1 MQTSLTSFKALKL
14 DEKTLTIAFDTLATQ
29 AVAFEQKFGKG
40 LAKLFAEDQKMEHIY
55 FLAWQSLKDNG
66 RVVKPFGPEF
76 LDTLESVEMISDPN
90 SESTAIA

>member
-1 MQTSLTSFKALKL
+1 MDGLSLKIKTSDGVDSVFSLRPR
-14 DEKTLTIAFDTLATQ
+14 TI
-29 AVAFEQKFGKG
+29 VAFEQKFGKG

-76 LDTLESVEMISDPN
+76 LDSLISVEMISDPN
-90 SESTAIA
+90 SESTEIA